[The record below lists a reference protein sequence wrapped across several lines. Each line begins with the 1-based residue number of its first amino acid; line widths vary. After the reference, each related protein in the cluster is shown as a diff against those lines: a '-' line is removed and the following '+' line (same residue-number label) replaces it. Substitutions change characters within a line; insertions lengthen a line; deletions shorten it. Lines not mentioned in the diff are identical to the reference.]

1 MPTLQLTDFKNNL
14 IDVNRPNR
22 FIVQFNTPFLGASD
36 TVSYTV
42 QTAKVPNYKIN
53 PIPIKFLG
61 QKVSYRGQATFDDL
75 QLTFIDDI
83 SNNAKNF
90 VINWMNYIKNFNT
103 PVSADANN
111 NYLQAS
117 LNLTR
122 YDIENNLSSVYTF
135 QNVLPVEMKEMNLS
149 MDEKSKMAVFE
160 LDIAYSY
167 YNLTINRNNY
177 PVVNSNTMEGMS
189 AGFFGNLSNVFGSS
203 ISNTVSSISSG
214 IGSAITGD
222 LTNITES
229 AIMGQGFNLGN
240 IGSNLSNMVRSTT
253 LGNIEQTASATV
265 TNPINNLGSLL

>member
-22 FIVQFNTPFLGASD
+22 FIVQFNTPFLGVSD
-36 TVSYTV
+36 AVSYTI
-42 QTAKVPNYKIN
+42 QDAKVPNYKIN
-53 PIPIKFLG
+53 PIPIRFLG
-61 QKVSYRGQATFDDL
+61 QKVNYRGQATFNDL

-103 PVSADANN
+103 PASANANN

-149 MDEKSKMAVFE
+149 MDEKSKMATFE

-167 YNLTINRNNY
+167 YNITINQNNY
-177 PVVNSNTMEGMS
+177 PLMNSNIMEGMS
-189 AGFFGNLSNVFGSS
+189 AGFFGNLSNIFGSS
-203 ISNTVSSISSG
+203 ISNTLSSITSG
-214 IGSAITGD
+214 IGSSITGD

-240 IGSNLSNMVRSTT
+240 IGSNLLNAAKSTS
-253 LGNIEQTASATV
+253 LGNIQQTASAV
-265 TNPINNLGSLL
+265 ASSQINALGV